1 MPKSVSDDAND
12 ISAFADESMHDDPEL
27 AELTFE
33 QALKELEEIV
43 AKLEEGQAPL
53 EESLMLF
60 ERGAKLAKF
69 CERKLDW
76 VERKIKMVVLT
87 DEGEIQ
93 FRDFETEVDESAEG
107 TIPMDAQSVEMLE
120 GIDEEIENDELPF

>member
-1 MPKSVSDDAND
+1 
-12 ISAFADESMHDDPEL
+12 MHDDPEL